1 MKAITNYFQKTT
13 CENVQQREKRE
24 KLYEYY
30 PREFIGI
37 DYQALYN
44 EVKYYLRQNNSRK
57 TCVLV
62 DEDDLSKIRKIYNTL
77 NIGFFTPIIQH
88 IKEKLEEKFNRKI
101 GYGLVQYYENGE
113 SNISWHNDKEAIN
126 SFVLSVSFGSIR
138 NFNMRDINTK
148 KLVDKIALIH
158 GDVFYMKDGFQTT
171 YEHCIPIE
179 KNVNYPRIS
188 LTFREF
194 EN

>member
-77 NIGFFTPIIQH
+77 NIGFFTPIVQH

>member
-1 MKAITNYFQKTT
+1 
-13 CENVQQREKRE
+13 
-24 KLYEYY
+24 
-30 PREFIGI
+30 
-37 DYQALYN
+37 
-44 EVKYYLRQNNSRK
+44 
-57 TCVLV
+57 
-62 DEDDLSKIRKIYNTL
+62 L
-77 NIGFFTPIIQH
+77 NIGVFTPIVQD

-113 SNISWHNDKEAIN
+113 SNITWHNDKEAIN

-148 KLVDKIALIH
+148 KIVDKFALIH

-179 KNVNYPRIS
+179 KNVNYSRIS

>member
-148 KLVDKIALIH
+148 KIVDKIALIH